1 MAESDRKVPKK
12 VLIPLPG
19 TRDGHQKVQ
28 RLEPLA
34 PHPAPKPKP
43 KKKLAKAV
51 KKKESEYAELKQVHR
66 VNPDYE
72 PLSTA
77 TRERATKLV
86 PDTKKGEQTQE
97 ARGAHASPADP
108 ELHYDD
114 VKISSHQD
122 HKLLQAKLSGK
133 LSNELGAAVEVAGS
147 TAENR
152 VRYEN
157 AYIQSRQDHG
167 KQTAKAKKIGEEKHI
182 ASEEAPPG
190 LTTDIEIHYD
200 DIGLK
205 SRRAHNIKNYV
216 NYDIK
221 DFDDPES
228 KLSENDF
235 HTNCCYAYRKGIL
248 TIGITAT
255 AVVILV
261 VVFMALVIAGLSQS
275 RENSQE
281 YQELHHM
288 VQSMAEQIVS
298 LEQQLNQSVTS
309 SESALRQQI
318 MILTEQFAANLETAV
333 EQQAEDLQRHITD
346 SENMLLLIVVDN
358 EEKIDGVE
366 RVLSDQ
372 ISNLDQ
378 TKATA
383 SDLGEVH
390 NELDSHIQEF
400 QQATDSLTLRDDTL
414 EDRVDT
420 EITNLHS
427 LDTDHTSRLD
437 ELRDDV
443 NGLVT
448 DVNGLLINVTLLQK
462 NVALNCSYCF

>member
-1 MAESDRKVPKK
+1 MADRKAPKK
-12 VLIPLPG
+12 APIPLPG
-19 TRDGHQKVQ
+19 NRDGHQRVQ

-43 KKKLAKAV
+43 KRKLAEVV
-51 KKKESEYAELKQVHR
+51 KKKESEYAELKQIHR
-66 VNPDYE
+66 VDPGYE

-77 TRERATKLV
+77 TRGRATKLV

-97 ARGAHASPADP
+97 ARGAHADP
-108 ELHYDD
+108 ELHYDA
-114 VKISSHQD
+114 VNISSHQD
-122 HKLLQAKLSGK
+122 HKSLQAKMSGK
-133 LSNELGAAVEVAGS
+133 ISNELGGAGQEQTVEVA
-147 TAENR
+147 AENR

-157 AYIQSRQDHG
+157 VHIRSRQDHG
-167 KQTAKAKKIGEEKHI
+167 KQTAKAKKIGEEKNN
-182 ASEEAPPG
+182 ASEEEKTAPPG
-190 LTTDIEIHYD
+190 LTTNIEIHYD

-309 SESALRQQI
+309 SETTLRQHILNLEEQLSHSVTNLRSEVAAFTTGFNTSLNLTVQRTDFDLNI
-318 MILTEQFAANLETAV
+318 RAIWKILTQLSGQVNTTKDINSNLEEFADWVTREAIGLNATWNSLQTDEEMLNSSLVQLARLAV
-333 EQQAEDLQRHITD
+333 PTDCVVFINETVVINTTQACSPSFNLGSQRVSIYNYGT
-346 SENMLLLIVVDN
+346 
-358 EEKIDGVE
+358 
-366 RVLSDQ
+366 
-372 ISNLDQ
+372 
-378 TKATA
+378 
-383 SDLGEVH
+383 
-390 NELDSHIQEF
+390 
-400 QQATDSLTLRDDTL
+400 LT
-414 EDRVDT
+414 VY
-420 EITNLHS
+420 
-427 LDTDHTSRLD
+427 
-437 ELRDDV
+437 
-443 NGLVT
+443 
-448 DVNGLLINVTLLQK
+448 INYL
-462 NVALNCSYCF
+462 